1 MNVLILGG
9 AGYIGCFMNR
19 LLVEQGYKT
28 TVIDNLSTGHR
39 SSLPK
44 ETEFIEGDMADYNLL
59 KETLQSRK
67 INVVMHFAALS
78 LVGES
83 VKNPGAYYKNNVV
96 NSLNLLMAM
105 KETGVKYC
113 VFSSTAAVYGE
124 PQDIPIAE
132 SHTVQP
138 INPYGHSKALVEDIL
153 NGLSNN
159 AVLKYASLRY
169 FNAAGAHPDGS
180 VGEDHKNETHL
191 IPLILK
197 AILNEKTGGKPL
209 KIFGTDYDTKDGT
222 CIRDYIHVLD
232 LAEAHI
238 LAMKYLI
245 DGGES
250 DIFNLG
256 NSRGVSVL
264 EVIKTA
270 EKVTGRP
277 VPAIKEKRRTGDP
290 AILIASS
297 EKISN
302 KLGWK
307 PEYANLET
315 IIGTA
320 WKWHS
325 THPDGYEG

>member
-1 MNVLILGG
+1 MNVLVVGG

-19 LLVEQGYKT
+19 LLLEQGYKT

-39 SSLPK
+39 SSLSK
-44 ETEFIEGDMADYNLL
+44 VTEFIEGDMADYSLL

-67 INVVMHFAALS
+67 IDVVMHFAALS

-83 VKNPGAYYKNNVV
+83 VENPGAYYKNNVV

-132 SHTVQP
+132 SHPVQP
-138 INPYGHSKALVEDIL
+138 INPYGSSKTLVEQIL
-153 NGLSNN
+153 NGLSI
-159 AVLKYASLRY
+159 ADHLKYVSLRY

-180 VGEDHKNETHL
+180 MGEDHENETHL
-191 IPLILK
+191 IPLTLK

-250 DIFNLG
+250 DVFNLG
-256 NSRGVSVL
+256 NGRGFSVL

-270 EKVTGRP
+270 EKVTGRLVP
-277 VPAIKEKRRTGDP
+277 VIEETKRTGDP
-290 AILIASS
+290 ALLIASS

-302 KLGWK
+302 ELGWK
-307 PEYANLET
+307 ANYAELET

-325 THPDGYEG
+325 KHLDGYGN

>member
-1 MNVLILGG
+1 MNVLVVGG

-19 LLVEQGYKT
+19 LLLEQGYKT

-39 SSLPK
+39 SSLSK
-44 ETEFIEGDMADYNLL
+44 GTEFIEGDMADYSLL

-67 INVVMHFAALS
+67 IDVVMHFAALS

-83 VKNPGAYYKNNVV
+83 VENPGAYYKNNVV

-132 SHTVQP
+132 SHPVQP
-138 INPYGHSKALVEDIL
+138 INPYGSSKTLVEQIL
-153 NGLSNN
+153 NGLSI
-159 AVLKYASLRY
+159 ADHLKYVSLRY

-180 VGEDHKNETHL
+180 MGEDHENETHL
-191 IPLILK
+191 IPLTLK

-250 DIFNLG
+250 DVFNLG
-256 NSRGVSVL
+256 NGRGFSVL

-270 EKVTGRP
+270 EKVTGRLVP
-277 VPAIKEKRRTGDP
+277 VIEETKRTGDP
-290 AILIASS
+290 ALLIASS

-307 PEYANLET
+307 ANYAELET

-325 THPDGYEG
+325 KHLDGYGN

>member
-1 MNVLILGG
+1 MNVLVVGG

-19 LLVEQGYKT
+19 LLLEQGYKT

-39 SSLPK
+39 SSLSK
-44 ETEFIEGDMADYNLL
+44 GTEFIEGDMADYSLL

-67 INVVMHFAALS
+67 IDVVMHFAALS

-83 VKNPGAYYKNNVV
+83 VENPGAYYKNNVV

-132 SHTVQP
+132 SHPVQP
-138 INPYGHSKALVEDIL
+138 INPYGSSKTLVEQIL
-153 NGLSNN
+153 NGLSI
-159 AVLKYASLRY
+159 ADHLKYVSLRY

-180 VGEDHKNETHL
+180 MGEDHENETHL
-191 IPLILK
+191 IPLTLK

-245 DGGES
+245 YGGES
-250 DIFNLG
+250 DVFNLG
-256 NSRGVSVL
+256 NGRGFSVL

-270 EKVTGRP
+270 EKVTGRLVP
-277 VPAIKEKRRTGDP
+277 VIEETKRTGDP
-290 AILIASS
+290 ALLIASS

-307 PEYANLET
+307 ANYAELET

-325 THPDGYEG
+325 KHLDGYGN